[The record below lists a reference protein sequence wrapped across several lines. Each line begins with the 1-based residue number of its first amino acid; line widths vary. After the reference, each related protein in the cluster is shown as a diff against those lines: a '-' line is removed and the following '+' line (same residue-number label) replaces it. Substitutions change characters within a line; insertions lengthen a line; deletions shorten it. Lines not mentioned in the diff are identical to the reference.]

1 MAGRL
6 GEKEGVVENWE
17 EVLRETEKPK
27 RSGWS
32 ANSCLRIVDLP
43 VPDGPEITTGR
54 GLDGEEA
61 VLGVMGAGKRS
72 RRCQFA
78 DKYEGWS

>member
-1 MAGRL
+1 MAWGGGRRRVVR
-6 GEKEGVVENWE
+6 EGWE

-32 ANSCLRIVDLP
+32 ANSRLSIVDLP

-61 VLGVMGAGKRS
+61 VLGVMGTGVRS
-72 RRCQFA
+72 WRCQFA
-78 DKYEGWS
+78 DEGWS